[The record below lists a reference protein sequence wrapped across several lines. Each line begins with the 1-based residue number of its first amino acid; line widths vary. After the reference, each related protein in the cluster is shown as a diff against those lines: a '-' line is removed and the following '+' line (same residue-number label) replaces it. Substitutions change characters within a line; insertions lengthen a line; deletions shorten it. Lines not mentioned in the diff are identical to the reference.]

1 MRSFFLVIFGFL
13 VPTFFGLPTEKDI
26 QRTLIQKKLFNLKSV
41 GKQFADCLKYLKT
54 GECWKET
61 LIQVMD
67 RALKDNSTWTVN
79 DFIEITRNENY
90 TQPVINPTGSRGFA
104 DVFGEKMLQVAE
116 ARSLHFQLVPRS
128 FDEARK
134 KKFKDK
140 GGMAA
145 IGGMILLA
153 MFAQMFMGKVV
164 LLAGAAFIM
173 AKIALLFS
181 VFSSLKHH
189 VSGSTTE
196 VVYSS
201 AGHEHHHHDDHASSS
216 WHRSLPHDD
225 PHTPAAPST
234 AKETVQPQH
243 FVHVLPPKKEIYQL
257 PPEHIFAK
265 PTYHFHKQH
274 AYEPDESAQDQQHY
288 HESLPIGFL

>member
-1 MRSFFLVIFGFL
+1 MRSFLIVMFVFTA
-13 VPTFFGLPTEKDI
+13 PTIFGLPTEKDI
-26 QRTLIQKKLFNLKSV
+26 QRTLIQEKLFNLKSV
-41 GKQFADCLKYLKT
+41 GKQFANCWNYLKT

-61 LIQVMD
+61 LLQVMD
-67 RALKDNSTWTVN
+67 RALKDNSTWMVN
-79 DFIEITRNENY
+79 DFIEITRTANY
-90 TQPVINPTGSRGFA
+90 TPSATSSSGSRGFA
-104 DVFGEKMLQVAE
+104 DILSEKVLQVAE

-181 VFSSLKHH
+181 VFVSLLIL
-189 VSGSTTE
+189 VY
-196 VVYSS
+196 VVYNF
-201 AGHEHHHHDDHASSS
+201 
-216 WHRSLPHDD
+216 SL
-225 PHTPAAPST
+225 
-234 AKETVQPQH
+234 
-243 FVHVLPPKKEIYQL
+243 VLRKR
-257 PPEHIFAK
+257 
-265 PTYHFHKQH
+265 
-274 AYEPDESAQDQQHY
+274 
-288 HESLPIGFL
+288 